1 MTDRKKIQKWAAQA
15 RVTMSD
21 VQYLSGKPVVFRRCG
36 RCGGTGYVWATH
48 VDGGRCFACGGAKGR
63 YISLQGLA
71 ASARAR
77 DRRDA
82 RFIAAN
88 RRGSP
93 ERLEKRRVAAQAA
106 RSFLA
111 QHVGLAKALAKS
123 RIDILRSFALQL
135 ATRGS
140 LSEKQVAAAFKVAS
154 DIAKNATLPVIEV
167 PEGRQTVE
175 GEIISIKEYFNSYTG
190 GTDLKMLV
198 LDPRGFKV
206 FGSIPRTITAEA
218 ERGVKVR
225 FDARLKAKELGFG
238 FFKRP
243 TNAEV
248 IS

>member
-1 MTDRKKIQKWAAQA
+1 MASREKIQEWATQA
-15 RVTMSD
+15 SVRLSD
-21 VQYLSGKPVVFRRCG
+21 VQYLNGKPVVLRRCG
-36 RCGGTGYVWATH
+36 RCSGTGYVWATH

-63 YISLQGLA
+63 YIGLQGLA

-77 DRRDA
+77 GRSETK
-82 RFIAAN
+82 FIAAN
-88 RRGSP
+88 CKGSP

-111 QHVGLAKALAKS
+111 EHVGLAGALAASS
-123 RIDILRSFALQL
+123 RGTHILRSFAQQL

-140 LSEKQVAAAFKVAS
+140 LSERQVAAAFKVAA
-154 DIAKNATLPVIEV
+154 DVTAAPPVINV

-190 GTDLKMLV
+190 GMDFKMLV

-206 FGSIPRTITAEA
+206 FGSVPRSITTEA

-225 FDARLKAKELGFG
+225 FTARLEAKELGFG

-243 TNAEV
+243 TQAEV
-248 IS
+248 IE

>member
-1 MTDRKKIQKWAAQA
+1 MREKIQKWATQVGV
-15 RVTMSD
+15 RLSD
-21 VQYLSGKPVVFRRCG
+21 VEYLSGKPVVFRRCG
-36 RCGGTGYVWATH
+36 RCSGTGYVWATH

-63 YISLQGLA
+63 YINLQVMA

-77 DRRDA
+77 DRREVK
-82 RFIAAN
+82 ITAAN

-93 ERLEKRRVAAQAA
+93 ERLEKKRVAARAA

-111 QHVGLAKALAKS
+111 QHVGLAGALAAS
-123 RIDILRSFALQL
+123 GVQILRSFALQL

-140 LSEKQVAAAFKVAS
+140 LSERQVAAAFKVAADVARS
-154 DIAKNATLPVIEV
+154 ATLPVIEV

-206 FGSIPRTITAEA
+206 FGAIPRSILAEA

>member
-1 MTDRKKIQKWAAQA
+1 MVSREKIQEWATQA
-15 RVTMSD
+15 GVRLSD
-21 VQYLSGKPVVFRRCG
+21 VQYHNGKAVVLRRCG

-77 DRRDA
+77 DRREA
-82 RFIAAN
+82 KFIAAN
-88 RRGSP
+88 RKGSP

-111 QHVGLAKALAKS
+111 EHVGLAKALAKS
-123 RIDILRSFALQL
+123 HTDILRSFAQQL

-154 DIAKNATLPVIEV
+154 DVAKNAALPVIEV

-206 FGSIPRTITAEA
+206 FGAIPRSIRMEA
-218 ERGVKVR
+218 ERGAKVR
-225 FDARLKAKELGFG
+225 FDARLEAKELGFG

-248 IS
+248 LD